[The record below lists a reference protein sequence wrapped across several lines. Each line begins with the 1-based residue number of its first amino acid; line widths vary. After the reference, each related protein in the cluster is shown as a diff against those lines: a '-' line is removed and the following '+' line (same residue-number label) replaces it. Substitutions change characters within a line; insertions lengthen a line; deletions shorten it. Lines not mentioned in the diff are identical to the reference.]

1 MSKGYR
7 VKAIV
12 NLDAIYENMCKL
24 KAMIPSGTKMCAVIK
39 TDGYGHG
46 AVPIAKKV
54 HGVADW
60 FAVAT
65 TEEALELRD
74 AGVMEPI
81 LILGFTQTDCFET
94 LIEHEIRPTI
104 YEVEDA
110 KILSQVAKKLGK
122 IAKIHIK
129 LDTGMGRLGFWAG
142 DKSTVDKL
150 VS

>member
-7 VKAIV
+7 VKAVI
-12 NLDAIYENMCKL
+12 NLEAIYENMCKL
-24 KAMIPSGTKMCAVIK
+24 KEMVPKGTKMCAVIK

-54 HGVADW
+54 KGVADW

-65 TEEALELRD
+65 TEEALELRE
-74 AGVMEPI
+74 AGVTEPI

-94 LIEHEIRPTI
+94 LIEHDVRPTI

-110 KILSQVAKKLGK
+110 KIFSQVAKKLGK
-122 IAKIHIK
+122 KAKFHIK

-142 DKSTVDKL
+142 DANTV
-150 VS
+150 SRF